1 MKFLAIPTLV
11 ELILIAAISGIIAI
25 CVYILYLVDK
35 LLSRIEALEKSVKSS
50 LEIRAPRTEDQ
61 QGLKRTVESVI
72 EQINA
77 INEVLESTGKDID
90 SINVK
95 ISSSIGG
102 LATTDEKIG
111 SIEEK
116 VFEDK
121 NEMLQI
127 HREVSALIRKLE
139 QLEKETEVIAARQQ
153 LGEDF

>member
-1 MKFLAIPTLV
+1 LPIPTIV

-25 CVYILYLVDK
+25 SVYMLYLVDK
-35 LLSRIEALEKSVKSS
+35 LLSRIEALEKSVNSS
-50 LEIRAPRTEDQ
+50 LAARAPRTEDQ
-61 QGLKRTVESVI
+61 TALKRTVESVI

-102 LATTDEKIG
+102 LATTGEKID
-111 SIEEK
+111 SIEDR

-121 NEMLQI
+121 NEVLQI
-127 HREVSALIRKLE
+127 QREVSELVRKLE
-139 QLEKETEVIAARQQ
+139 QLEKETDVIAARQQ
-153 LGEDF
+153 LGEEL

>member
-1 MKFLAIPTLV
+1 LPIPILV
-11 ELILIAAISGIIAI
+11 EVALIAAISGIITI
-25 CVYILYLVDK
+25 CIYILYLVDK
-35 LLSRIEALEKSVKSS
+35 LLSRIETLEKSVNNS
-50 LEIRAPRTEDQ
+50 LAVRVPKAEDSQ
-61 QGLKRTVESVI
+61 NLKRTIDSVVD
-72 EQINA
+72 QINA

-95 ISSSIGG
+95 ITSSIGG
-102 LATTDEKIG
+102 LATTGEKID

-139 QLEKETEVIAARQQ
+139 QIEKETEVIAARQQ
-153 LGEDF
+153 LGGEF